1 MSGATG
7 PAPPPGAGSDLP
19 DLSHLTEEERRIILS
34 VMERQKKEEEK
45 EQSMLKDQEE
55 SKPPPASWNPFSGFS
70 QLVNNVA
77 ANVSEVLQVKS
88 PTDSESQTKLH
99 QQFEMYKDQVKK
111 LGEEPPAAQTA
122 RAESPTCGICHKT
135 KFADGC
141 GRACCYCQ
149 SRFCARCGGRVPL
162 RANKVMWVCNVCRKQ
177 QEILTRSGE
186 FYSSASP
193 PHLPLQG
200 HPGAMGP
207 LSNGATDQ
215 RRSPSGSCYDG
226 GGGRMARSPSEHG
239 LDRRNRLLHTYHGNG
254 EAELRAQ
261 RRPIKDSRGR
271 WHSQDHPLDQVLVDQ
286 EQRRRQEEEFQAR
299 YRSDP
304 NLARYPV
311 KPQPSEET
319 MKMLAQVGRVRHQRR
334 HSDVSLA
341 ITEPEHHHL
350 RHAGVRQNRPQG
362 LIGSGGQRSFSVDR
376 AGSHISPTSPRRSPL
391 PQQHLDPSSAL
402 KRKPTND
409 SLAQRGRMIGKMHVI
424 GSFSS
429 SEEELLTTP
438 EYTSCDEPDR
448 DMESQ
453 WWNHGSW
460 HGEPAPMSMQPVT
473 WQPSKDGERLIGR
486 IVLNKRM
493 KDGTVPADTG
503 ALLGLK
509 VVGGKMT
516 ESGRLCAFITKVKK
530 GSLADT
536 VGHLRPGDQVLE
548 WNGRV
553 LQGATFNEVYNI
565 IMESKPEPQ
574 VELVVCRPIRDVPRT
589 ADVSVHGLD
598 SSSCSFDS
606 QKVGPSISVTSPLS
620 PSVLSGQVSTVNRR
634 PLIPRI
640 EIKLW
645 YDKVGHQ
652 LIVTVL
658 GAKELPVRDDGRPR
672 NPYVKVYF
680 LPDRSDKSKRRTK
693 TVKKSLEPRWNQTFM
708 YSPVHRREFRER
720 MLELTVWDQA
730 RVREEESQFLGE
742 VLIELESAL
751 LDDQPHWY
759 KMQLH
764 DVSSLPLPNAS
775 PYLQRRGLQA
785 EQSPRRLQRS
795 QRISDSEFSDY
806 DCEDGIGVISDYRQN
821 GRDFHSSTLSV
832 PEQVMSSN
840 HCSRLEMVRRSQ
852 SPSQPPPQSGNPLY
866 PLYREDAVR
875 LLRGSKLS
883 RAYSDAT
890 QYSSLDRRQLRRFSI
905 GNSLDSY
912 DRYNN
917 GPQNTWTN
925 HNGSCEDY
933 SQDFIPDFPYELEA
947 YDEELQ
953 RYSRGM
959 DRRDYYSR
967 SRSAD
972 HRAMADRPV
981 YTRSHSTDRADS
993 SYLRSGRSAPPSP
1006 ALIRANAR
1014 GGSSLTSPT
1023 GSAVCTRRGRQ
1034 LPVVPP
1040 KGVPDRRAPPA
1051 SILSPTPYQEVPPP
1065 IHKQTPPPLNHQ
1077 LPPLIRIQGPPTPP
1091 TSNLIN
1097 SSPAPVSMRAPA
1109 PVLALGSSPAHML
1122 ANAHV
1127 PAPAQV
1133 LASAAVPASATGPSP
1148 APNHS
1153 YAHVP
1158 APRPGPSTA
1167 PALAHAP
1174 APGSGPLPA
1183 PPPAPT
1189 LSHVPQLA
1197 PGPGPLHAP
1206 APTLSHVPQPA
1217 HGPGPAPAPTLSH
1230 VPAPTHGPTP
1240 AQTPAALRAHVPASA
1255 SAPTPTQTPAPAPT
1269 PAPAATA
1276 PPTPAPNSGPASPP
1290 SQAVALTP
1298 NPALV
1303 PTPAPDIQSHAIPES
1318 ALPTPTPSPAP
1329 SPAPPPQTPDPERRS
1344 ATPGGTRKGVMK
1356 DPAKMRDSLSFKSSD
1371 SDVSEVSA
1379 MSNASE
1385 TRTARKISKTE
1396 AVEGQS
1402 LDIDAGSAEAHEVL
1416 ATAGEAMLQK
1426 SESVDEGQEE
1436 EPETSKAA
1444 STSGAPLTKSSSV
1457 GGEICSLGRNDDDE
1471 DDKKRRSSFGARMMG
1486 MVGLGKKSQ
1495 SASQLNPEEEE
1506 KKKKVIRLPVQ
1517 RSVETGLAIEFKSRF
1532 TRQPS
1537 RDPDAED
1544 PKPGALIFP
1553 GVKLAS
1559 DKQFTGFLEGLGP
1572 GQLAGRQTLATPPMG
1587 DIQIGMV
1594 YRKERLDV
1602 EVIRARGLVGKQ
1614 GNKNTPAPYVK
1625 VYLMANGKCVL
1636 KRRTRLARKT
1646 LDPLYQQQL
1655 QFEEN
1660 PEGKVLQIIVWG
1672 DYGRMDHKSFMG
1684 AAQILLDDL
1693 DLSNMVI
1700 GWFKLFLATSLVD
1713 PALAPLTNKEAEGS
1727 KS

>member
-1 MSGATG
+1 MSGAAG
-7 PAPPPGAGSDLP
+7 PAPPTGAGPELP

-45 EQSMLKDQEE
+45 EQSMLKDEE
-55 SKPPPASWNPFSGFS
+55 EVKLPPASWNPFSGFS

-88 PTDSESQTKLH
+88 PTDNESQTKLH

-122 RAESPTCGICHKT
+122 RAESPTCGVCHKT

-186 FYSSASP
+186 FYPNASP
-193 PHLPLQG
+193 PHATMQG
-200 HPGAMGP
+200 ASGAMGL
-207 LSNGATDQ
+207 LSNGATEQ
-215 RRSPSGSCYDG
+215 RRSPSAYYDG
-226 GGGRMARSPSEHG
+226 GGRMPRSPSDHG
-239 LDRRNRLLHTYHGNG
+239 LDRRTRSMHSYYGNG
-254 EAELRAQ
+254 EEELHVQ
-261 RRPIKDSRGR
+261 RRPIKDRRGR
-271 WHSQDHPLDQVLVDQ
+271 WHSQDHPFDQVLVDR
-286 EQRRRQEEEFQAR
+286 ELRRRQEEEFQAR

-319 MKMLAQVGRVRHQRR
+319 MRMLAQVGRVRHQRR

-341 ITEPEHHHL
+341 AAEPEHLNL
-350 RHAGVRQNRPQG
+350 RHTASHQNWPQG
-362 LIGSGGQRSFSVDR
+362 LIGSVGQRSFSVDR
-376 AGSHISPTSPRRSPL
+376 APNHLSPTSPRRSPL
-391 PQQHLDPSSAL
+391 PQQLLDPSSAL
-402 KRKPTND
+402 KRKPTNE
-409 SLAQRGRMIGKMHVI
+409 SMAQRGRMMGKMRVI

-453 WWNHGSW
+453 WWDHGTW

-516 ESGRLCAFITKVKK
+516 ESGRLCAFITKVKR

-553 LQGATFNEVYNI
+553 LQGATFNEVYDI

-574 VELVVCRPIRDVPRT
+574 VELVVCRPIRR
-589 ADVSVHGLD
+589 DVSRAADASSVHLD
-598 SSSCSFDS
+598 SSSSSFDS
-606 QKVGPSISVTSPLS
+606 QKVGPSISVTSPMS
-620 PSVLSGQVSTVNRR
+620 PSVMSGQVSTANRH
-634 PLIPRI
+634 PLVPRI
-640 EIKLW
+640 QIKLW

-672 NPYVKVYF
+672 NPYVKIYF

-693 TVKKSLEPRWNQTFM
+693 TVKKSVEPRWNQTFM

-759 KMQLH
+759 KLQLH
-764 DVSSLPLPNAS
+764 DVSSVPLPNAS
-775 PYLQRRGLQA
+775 PYLQRRELQT
-785 EQSPRRLQRS
+785 EPSQSSRRLQNKGPYFNSGS

-832 PEQVMSSN
+832 PEQVISSN
-840 HCSRLEMVRRSQ
+840 HCSRSEMVRRSR
-852 SPSQPPPQSGNPLY
+852 SPSQPPPQ
-866 PLYREDAVR
+866 
-875 LLRGSKLS
+875 
-883 RAYSDAT
+883 
-890 QYSSLDRRQLRRFSI
+890 
-905 GNSLDSY
+905 
-912 DRYNN
+912 
-917 GPQNTWTN
+917 
-925 HNGSCEDY
+925 
-933 SQDFIPDFPYELEA
+933 
-947 YDEELQ
+947 

-959 DRRDYYSR
+959 DQRDYYSR

-972 HRAMADRPV
+972 QRAMADRAIYV
-981 YTRSHSTDRADS
+981 RSHSTDRADS

-1006 ALIRANAR
+1006 ALIRANAH
-1014 GGSSLTSPT
+1014 GGSNMTSPT
-1023 GSAVCTRRGRQ
+1023 GTAVFPRRGRQ
-1034 LPVVPP
+1034 LPIVPP
-1040 KGVPDRRAPPA
+1040 KGALDR
-1051 SILSPTPYQEVPPP
+1051 S
-1065 IHKQTPPPLNHQ
+1065 
-1077 LPPLIRIQGPPTPP
+1077 
-1091 TSNLIN
+1091 
-1097 SSPAPVSMRAPA
+1097 
-1109 PVLALGSSPAHML
+1109 
-1122 ANAHV
+1122 
-1127 PAPAQV
+1127 
-1133 LASAAVPASATGPSP
+1133 
-1148 APNHS
+1148 
-1153 YAHVP
+1153 
-1158 APRPGPSTA
+1158 
-1167 PALAHAP
+1167 
-1174 APGSGPLPA
+1174 
-1183 PPPAPT
+1183 
-1189 LSHVPQLA
+1189 
-1197 PGPGPLHAP
+1197 
-1206 APTLSHVPQPA
+1206 
-1217 HGPGPAPAPTLSH
+1217 
-1230 VPAPTHGPTP
+1230 
-1240 AQTPAALRAHVPASA
+1240 
-1255 SAPTPTQTPAPAPT
+1255 
-1269 PAPAATA
+1269 
-1276 PPTPAPNSGPASPP
+1276 
-1290 SQAVALTP
+1290 
-1298 NPALV
+1298 
-1303 PTPAPDIQSHAIPES
+1303 
-1318 ALPTPTPSPAP
+1318 
-1329 SPAPPPQTPDPERRS
+1329 
-1344 ATPGGTRKGVMK
+1344 VMK
-1356 DPAKMRDSLSFKSSD
+1356 DPTKMRDSLSFKSSD
-1371 SDVSEVSA
+1371 SDVSDVSA

-1385 TRTARKISKTE
+1385 TRTALKISKTE
-1396 AVEGQS
+1396 SMEGLSVDLGGESEGAQEVEG
-1402 LDIDAGSAEAHEVL
+1402 AAESDTTLH
-1416 ATAGEAMLQK
+1416 K
-1426 SESVDEGQEE
+1426 SESVEEGLEE
-1436 EPETSKAA
+1436 EAESAKPA
-1444 STSGAPLTKSSSV
+1444 SISGAPLTKSSSV
-1457 GGEICSLGRNDDDE
+1457 GGEICSLGRNDDDD

-1495 SASQLNPEEEE
+1495 SASQLNPDEEE

-1625 VYLMANGKCVL
+1625 VYLMDNGKCVL

-1655 QFEEN
+1655 QFEDN

-1700 GWFKLFLATSLVD
+1700 GWFKLFPATSLVD
-1713 PALAPLTNKEAEGS
+1713 PALAPLTNKETEAT

>member
-1 MSGATG
+1 MSGPAAPALATEPGFG
-7 PAPPPGAGSDLP
+7 PELP
-19 DLSHLTEEERRIILS
+19 DLSHLTEEERSIILS
-34 VMERQKKEEEK
+34 VMERQKEEEKK
-45 EQSMLKDQEE
+45 EQSMLKEQEE
-55 SKPPPASWNPFSGFS
+55 VKPPSSSWNPFSGFS
-70 QLVNNVA
+70 QLVSNVA
-77 ANVSEVLQVKS
+77 TNVSEVLQVKS
-88 PTDSESQTKLH
+88 PTDNELQTKLH
-99 QQFEMYKDQVKK
+99 QQFEMYKDHMKK
-111 LGEEPPAAQTA
+111 LGEESPEAQTA
-122 RAESPTCGICHKT
+122 RAESPTCGICRKT

-149 SRFCARCGGRVPL
+149 SRFCGRCGGRVSL

-177 QEILTRSGE
+177 QEFLTRSGDFSPE
-186 FYSSASP
+186 TLSINYSLHRAPHP
-193 PHLPLQG
+193 PTHGPL
-200 HPGAMGP
+200 GATGP
-207 LSNGATDQ
+207 LSNGAAEWRQ
-215 RRSPSGSCYDG
+215 SPSGLYYN
-226 GGGRMARSPSEHG
+226 GRRSRMPSSPSDLAVNNRSRSPHCC
-239 LDRRNRLLHTYHGNG
+239 HGNG
-254 EAELRAQ
+254 EEELQAHSQ
-261 RRPIKDSRGR
+261 PIRDGRGR
-271 WHSQDHPLDQVLVDQ
+271 WYSQDHPLDQRQDELELQRQQ
-286 EQRRRQEEEFQAR
+286 EVEFQAR

-311 KPQPSEET
+311 KTQPSEET
-319 MKMLAQVGRVRHQRR
+319 MRMLAQVGRVRHQRR

-341 ITEPEHHHL
+341 TAEPDHL
-350 RHAGVRQNRPQG
+350 TMRHSALRQNLPLG
-362 LIGSGGQRSFSVDR
+362 LVKSGGQRSYSVDR
-376 AGSHISPTSPRRSPL
+376 ATTHISPTYSRRSPL
-391 PQQHLDPSSAL
+391 SQQLLDPSSTL
-402 KRKPTND
+402 KRKPATENV
-409 SLAQRGRMIGKMHVI
+409 AQRRRHVGKMHVI

-429 SEEELLTTP
+429 SEEDLVTTP
-438 EYTSCDEPDR
+438 EYTSADEPDR
-448 DMESQ
+448 DMDSSQ
-453 WWNHGSW
+453 WWDHGSW

-486 IVLNKRM
+486 ILLNKRM

-565 IMESKPEPQ
+565 ILESKQEPQ
-574 VELVVCRPIRDVPRT
+574 VELVACRPIG
-589 ADVSVHGLD
+589 DVSRSRESAHVQLN
-598 SSSCSFDS
+598 SSSSSFDS
-606 QKVGPSISVTSPLS
+606 QKVGPSISVTSPMS
-620 PSVLSGQVSTVNRR
+620 PSVLSGQVSTVDRQ
-634 PLIPRI
+634 PLVPRI
-640 EIKLW
+640 QVKLW

-658 GAKELPVRDDGRPR
+658 GAKELPARDDGRPR
-672 NPYVKVYF
+672 NPYVKIYF

-742 VLIELESAL
+742 ILIEMESAL

-759 KMQLH
+759 KLQLH
-764 DVSSLPLPNAS
+764 DISSLPLPKAS

-785 EQSPRRLQRS
+785 EHTHSSRRLQNKGHYYNSGS

-821 GRDFHSSTLSV
+821 GREFHSSTLSV
-832 PEQVMSSN
+832 PEQVISPN
-840 HCSRLEMVRRSQ
+840 HCSRSDLVRMRSR
-852 SPSQPPPQSGNPLY
+852 SPSQPPPHSNNPLY

-883 RAYSDAT
+883 RAFSDAS
-890 QYSSLDRRQLRRFSI
+890 QYSSPNRPLRRMSLA
-905 GNSLDSY
+905 NSLDSH
-912 DRYNN
+912 DRYFN
-917 GPQNTWTN
+917 GPNHSWTN
-925 HNGSCEDY
+925 HIINGSCDDY
-933 SQDFIPDFPYELEA
+933 SQDFIPDFPYEPDT
-947 YDEELQ
+947 YDEELL

-972 HRAMADRPV
+972 RPI
-981 YTRSHSTDRADS
+981 YTRSHSTDRSDS
-993 SYLRSGRSAPPSP
+993 THMRSGRSAPPSP
-1006 ALIRANAR
+1006 ALIRANAG
-1014 GGSSLTSPT
+1014 GGSTLTSPT
-1023 GSAVCTRRGRQ
+1023 GTPICGRRGRQ
-1034 LPVVPP
+1034 LPAVPP
-1040 KGVPDRRAPPA
+1040 KGALDR
-1051 SILSPTPYQEVPPP
+1051 S
-1065 IHKQTPPPLNHQ
+1065 
-1077 LPPLIRIQGPPTPP
+1077 
-1091 TSNLIN
+1091 
-1097 SSPAPVSMRAPA
+1097 
-1109 PVLALGSSPAHML
+1109 VLKD
-1122 ANAHV
+1122 
-1127 PAPAQV
+1127 
-1133 LASAAVPASATGPSP
+1133 PS
-1148 APNHS
+1148 
-1153 YAHVP
+1153 
-1158 APRPGPSTA
+1158 
-1167 PALAHAP
+1167 
-1174 APGSGPLPA
+1174 
-1183 PPPAPT
+1183 
-1189 LSHVPQLA
+1189 
-1197 PGPGPLHAP
+1197 
-1206 APTLSHVPQPA
+1206 
-1217 HGPGPAPAPTLSH
+1217 
-1230 VPAPTHGPTP
+1230 
-1240 AQTPAALRAHVPASA
+1240 
-1255 SAPTPTQTPAPAPT
+1255 
-1269 PAPAATA
+1269 
-1276 PPTPAPNSGPASPP
+1276 
-1290 SQAVALTP
+1290 
-1298 NPALV
+1298 
-1303 PTPAPDIQSHAIPES
+1303 
-1318 ALPTPTPSPAP
+1318 
-1329 SPAPPPQTPDPERRS
+1329 
-1344 ATPGGTRKGVMK
+1344 KMK
-1356 DPAKMRDSLSFKSSD
+1356 DNLSFKSSD
-1371 SDVSEVSA
+1371 SDVSDVSA
-1379 MSNASE
+1379 ISNASD
-1385 TRTARKISKTE
+1385 TQSVHKIG
-1396 AVEGQS
+1396 V
-1402 LDIDAGSAEAHEVL
+1402 SA
-1416 ATAGEAMLQK
+1416 
-1426 SESVDEGQEE
+1426 
-1436 EPETSKAA
+1436 AA
-1444 STSGAPLTKSSSV
+1444 APLTKSSSV
-1457 GGEICSLGRNDDDE
+1457 GGEICSLGRNDDDD

-1506 KKKKVIRLPVQ
+1506 KKKKVVRLPVQ
-1517 RSVETGLAIEFKSRF
+1517 RSVETGLAIEFKARF

-1572 GQLAGRQTLATPPMG
+1572 AQLAGRQTLATPPMG

-1625 VYLMANGKCVL
+1625 VYLMDNGKCVL

-1700 GWFKLFLATSLVD
+1700 GWFKLFPATSLVD
-1713 PALAPLTNKEAEGS
+1713 PALAPLTNKETEGS

>member
-226 GGGRMARSPSEHG
+226 GGGRMARSPSDHG

-672 NPYVKVYF
+672 NPYVKIYF

-1040 KGVPDRRAPPA
+1040 KGVPDR
-1051 SILSPTPYQEVPPP
+1051 S
-1065 IHKQTPPPLNHQ
+1065 
-1077 LPPLIRIQGPPTPP
+1077 
-1091 TSNLIN
+1091 
-1097 SSPAPVSMRAPA
+1097 
-1109 PVLALGSSPAHML
+1109 
-1122 ANAHV
+1122 
-1127 PAPAQV
+1127 
-1133 LASAAVPASATGPSP
+1133 
-1148 APNHS
+1148 
-1153 YAHVP
+1153 
-1158 APRPGPSTA
+1158 
-1167 PALAHAP
+1167 
-1174 APGSGPLPA
+1174 
-1183 PPPAPT
+1183 
-1189 LSHVPQLA
+1189 
-1197 PGPGPLHAP
+1197 
-1206 APTLSHVPQPA
+1206 
-1217 HGPGPAPAPTLSH
+1217 
-1230 VPAPTHGPTP
+1230 
-1240 AQTPAALRAHVPASA
+1240 
-1255 SAPTPTQTPAPAPT
+1255 
-1269 PAPAATA
+1269 
-1276 PPTPAPNSGPASPP
+1276 
-1290 SQAVALTP
+1290 
-1298 NPALV
+1298 
-1303 PTPAPDIQSHAIPES
+1303 
-1318 ALPTPTPSPAP
+1318 
-1329 SPAPPPQTPDPERRS
+1329 
-1344 ATPGGTRKGVMK
+1344 VMK

>member
-1 MSGATG
+1 MSGAAG
-7 PAPPPGAGSDLP
+7 PAPPTGAGPELP

-45 EQSMLKDQEE
+45 EQSMLKDEE
-55 SKPPPASWNPFSGFS
+55 EVKPPPALWNPLSGFS

-88 PTDSESQTKLH
+88 PTDNESQTKLH

-111 LGEEPPAAQTA
+111 LGEEPPAVQMA
-122 RAESPTCGICHKT
+122 RAESPTCGVCHKT

-186 FYSSASP
+186 FYPNASP
-193 PHLPLQG
+193 PHGPMQG
-200 HPGAMGP
+200 ASGAVGP
-207 LSNGATDQ
+207 LSNGATEQ
-215 RRSPSGSCYDG
+215 RRSPSASYYDG
-226 GGGRMARSPSEHG
+226 GGRMPRSPSDHS
-239 LDRRNRLLHTYHGNG
+239 LDRRPRSTHSYHGNG
-254 EAELRAQ
+254 EEELRVQ
-261 RRPIKDSRGR
+261 RRPIKDRRGR
-271 WHSQDHPLDQVLVDQ
+271 WHSQDHPFDPVLVDR
-286 EQRRRQEEEFQAR
+286 ELRRRQEEEFQAR

-319 MKMLAQVGRVRHQRR
+319 MRMLAQVGRVRHQRR

-341 ITEPEHHHL
+341 AAEPEHLNL
-350 RHAGVRQNRPQG
+350 RHTAVRQNRPQG
-362 LIGSGGQRSFSVDR
+362 LIGCGGQRSFSVDR
-376 AGSHISPTSPRRSPL
+376 TPNHLSPTSPRRSPL
-391 PQQHLDPSSAL
+391 PQQLLDPSSAL
-402 KRKPTND
+402 KRKPTNE
-409 SLAQRGRMIGKMHVI
+409 SMAQRGRMMGKMHVI

-453 WWNHGSW
+453 WWDHGTW

-473 WQPSKDGERLIGR
+473 WQQSKDAERLIGR

-516 ESGRLCAFITKVKK
+516 ESGRLCAFITKVKR

-553 LQGATFNEVYNI
+553 LQGATFNEVYDI

-574 VELVVCRPIRDVPRT
+574 VELVVCRPIRR
-589 ADVSVHGLD
+589 DVSRAADASSVHLD
-598 SSSCSFDS
+598 SSSSSFDS
-606 QKVGPSISVTSPLS
+606 QKVGPTISVTSPMS
-620 PSVLSGQVSTVNRR
+620 PSVLSGQVS
-634 PLIPRI
+634 
-640 EIKLW
+640 IKLW

-672 NPYVKVYF
+672 NPYVKIYF

-759 KMQLH
+759 KLQLH
-764 DVSSLPLPNAS
+764 DVSSVPLPNAS
-775 PYLQRRGLQA
+775 PYLQRRGLQT
-785 EQSPRRLQRS
+785 EPSQSSRRLQNKGPYFNSGS

-832 PEQVMSSN
+832 PEQVISSN
-840 HCSRLEMVRRSQ
+840 HCSRSEMVRSSR
-852 SPSQPPPQSGNPLY
+852 SPSQPPP
-866 PLYREDAVR
+866 
-875 LLRGSKLS
+875 
-883 RAYSDAT
+883 
-890 QYSSLDRRQLRRFSI
+890 
-905 GNSLDSY
+905 
-912 DRYNN
+912 
-917 GPQNTWTN
+917 
-925 HNGSCEDY
+925 
-933 SQDFIPDFPYELEA
+933 
-947 YDEELQ
+947 Q

-972 HRAMADRPV
+972 QRAMADRPV
-981 YTRSHSTDRADS
+981 YARSHSTDRADS

-1014 GGSSLTSPT
+1014 VGSNMTSPT
-1023 GSAVCTRRGRQ
+1023 GTAVCPRRGRQ

-1040 KGVPDRRAPPA
+1040 KGPLDR
-1051 SILSPTPYQEVPPP
+1051 S
-1065 IHKQTPPPLNHQ
+1065 
-1077 LPPLIRIQGPPTPP
+1077 
-1091 TSNLIN
+1091 
-1097 SSPAPVSMRAPA
+1097 
-1109 PVLALGSSPAHML
+1109 
-1122 ANAHV
+1122 
-1127 PAPAQV
+1127 
-1133 LASAAVPASATGPSP
+1133 
-1148 APNHS
+1148 
-1153 YAHVP
+1153 
-1158 APRPGPSTA
+1158 
-1167 PALAHAP
+1167 
-1174 APGSGPLPA
+1174 
-1183 PPPAPT
+1183 
-1189 LSHVPQLA
+1189 
-1197 PGPGPLHAP
+1197 
-1206 APTLSHVPQPA
+1206 
-1217 HGPGPAPAPTLSH
+1217 
-1230 VPAPTHGPTP
+1230 
-1240 AQTPAALRAHVPASA
+1240 
-1255 SAPTPTQTPAPAPT
+1255 
-1269 PAPAATA
+1269 
-1276 PPTPAPNSGPASPP
+1276 
-1290 SQAVALTP
+1290 
-1298 NPALV
+1298 
-1303 PTPAPDIQSHAIPES
+1303 
-1318 ALPTPTPSPAP
+1318 
-1329 SPAPPPQTPDPERRS
+1329 
-1344 ATPGGTRKGVMK
+1344 VMK
-1356 DPAKMRDSLSFKSSD
+1356 DPTKMRDSLSFKSSD
-1371 SDVSEVSA
+1371 SDVSDVSA

-1385 TRTARKISKTE
+1385 TRTALKISKAE
-1396 AVEGQS
+1396 SVEDQSGDLGGGSEGAQEVEG
-1402 LDIDAGSAEAHEVL
+1402 AAE
-1416 ATAGEAMLQK
+1416 GESQLHK
-1426 SESVDEGQEE
+1426 SESMEEGLEGEAQSE
-1436 EPETSKAA
+1436 KAA

-1457 GGEICSLGRNDDDE
+1457 GGEICSLGRNDDDD

-1625 VYLMANGKCVL
+1625 VYLMDNGKCVL

-1700 GWFKLFLATSLVD
+1700 GWFKLFPATSLVD
-1713 PALAPLTNKEAEGS
+1713 PALAPLTNKETEGG